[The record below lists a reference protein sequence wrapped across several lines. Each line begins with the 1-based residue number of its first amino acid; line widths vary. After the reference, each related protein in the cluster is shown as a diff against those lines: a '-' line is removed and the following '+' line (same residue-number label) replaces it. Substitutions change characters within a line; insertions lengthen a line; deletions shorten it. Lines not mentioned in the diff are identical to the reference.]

1 MLQLKIYETYDRIGK
16 ENWKQEDLEEM
27 EQYKQEFIEFM
38 IDCQALKFGDF
49 TLKSGRKSPF
59 FMNAGAYVTGSQ
71 LKKLGEY
78 YAKAIHGVYGD
89 DFDVLFG
96 PAYKGIPISVVTAVA
111 YSELYG
117 KEVRYCSDRKEE
129 KDHGADKGSFLGSS
143 LKDGD
148 RVIMIEDV
156 TTSGKSMEET
166 VPKVRGAA
174 NVEIRGLMVSLN
186 RMEVGKGGE
195 KSALEE
201 IRDLYGFDTAA
212 IVTMADVV
220 EHLYSRPYKGKV
232 IIDDALKEAIDAY
245 YDQYGVK

>member
-1 MLQLKIYETYDRIGK
+1 
-16 ENWKQEDLEEM
+16 M

-78 YAKAIHGVYGD
+78 YAKAIHNVYGD

-96 PAYKGIPISVVTAVA
+96 PAYKGIPIGVVTAVA

-117 KEVRYCSDRKEE
+117 KEIRYCSDRKEE

-166 VPKVRGAA
+166 VPKVKGAA
-174 NVEIRGLMVSLN
+174 DVEIRGLMVSLN
-186 RMEVGKGGE
+186 RMEIGKGGE

-201 IRDLYGFDTAA
+201 IRDLYEIGRAH
-212 IVTMADVV
+212 V
-220 EHLYSRPYKGKV
+220 
-232 IIDDALKEAIDAY
+232 
-245 YDQYGVK
+245 

>member
-1 MLQLKIYETYDRIGK
+1 
-16 ENWKQEDLEEM
+16 M
-27 EQYKQEFIEFM
+27 EAYKKEFINFM
-38 IDCQALKFGDF
+38 VECQVLKFGDF

-71 LKKLGEY
+71 LMKLGEY
-78 YAKAIHGVYGD
+78 YASAIHENFGD
-89 DFDVLFG
+89 EFDVLFG

-111 YSELYG
+111 YSRLYG
-117 KEVRYCSDRKEE
+117 KEIRYCSDRKEE

-174 NVEIRGLMVSLN
+174 NVEILGLMVSLN
-186 RMEVGKGGE
+186 RMEIGLGGE
-195 KSALEE
+195 KSALDE
-201 IRDLYGFDTAA
+201 IQEKYGFQARA
-212 IVTMADVV
+212 IVSMAEVV
-220 EHLYSRPYKGKV
+220 EALYNKPVNGT
-232 IIDDALKEAIDAY
+232 ILIDNELKARIDEY
-245 YDQYGVK
+245 YEQYGVKEV

>member
-1 MLQLKIYETYDRIGK
+1 
-16 ENWKQEDLEEM
+16 M

-38 IDCQALKFGDF
+38 VESDVLKFGEF

-71 LKKLGEY
+71 LMRLGEY
-78 YAKAIHGVYGD
+78 YARAIHETNGD

-111 YSELYG
+111 FHNLYG

-129 KDHGADKGSFLGSS
+129 KDHGADKGSFLGSK

-148 RVIMIEDV
+148 RVVMIEDV

-174 NVEIRGLMVSLN
+174 DVTIVGLVVSLN
-186 RMEVGKGGE
+186 RMEKGLGGE

-201 IRDLYGFDTAA
+201 IREKYGFETNA
-212 IVTMADVV
+212 IVTMEEVV
-220 EHLYSRPYKGKV
+220 EHLYNRTCQGRV
-232 IIDDALKEAIDAY
+232 VIDDTIKAAIDDY
-245 YDQYGVK
+245 YKQYGCN

>member
-1 MLQLKIYETYDRIGK
+1 
-16 ENWKQEDLEEM
+16 M
-27 EQYKQEFIEFM
+27 EQYKKEFIQFM
-38 IDCQALKFGDF
+38 VDSKVLKFGEF

-78 YAKAIHGVYGD
+78 YAKAIYAKYGD

-96 PAYKGIPISVVTAVA
+96 PAYKGIPLAVVTAMA
-111 YSELYG
+111 FSELYG
-117 KEVRYCSDRKEE
+117 KEIRYCSDRKEE
-129 KDHGADKGSFLGSS
+129 KDHGADKGSFLGSK
-143 LKDGD
+143 LQDGD

-174 NVEIRGLMVSLN
+174 DVTIVGLMVSLN

-195 KSALEE
+195 KVALDEVK
-201 IRDLYGFDTAA
+201 DLYGFETAA
-212 IVTMADVV
+212 IVDMNDVV
-220 EHLYSRPYKGKV
+220 EALWNKEVNGEV
-232 IIDDALKEAIDAY
+232 VIDDTIKAAIDAY
-245 YDQYGVK
+245 YEQYGVK

>member
-1 MLQLKIYETYDRIGK
+1 
-16 ENWKQEDLEEM
+16 M
-27 EQYKQEFIEFM
+27 EAYKQEFIEFM
-38 IDCQALKFGDF
+38 VDSQVLKFGEF

-71 LKKLGEY
+71 LMRLGEY
-78 YAKAIHGVYGD
+78 YAKAIHEKYGD

-111 YSELYG
+111 FSKLYG

-129 KDHGADKGSFLGSS
+129 KDHGADKGSFLGSK

-174 NVEIRGLMVSLN
+174 NVEIVGLMVSLN
-186 RMEVGKGGE
+186 RMEMGLGGKM
-195 KSALEE
+195 SALDE
-201 IRDLYGFDTAA
+201 IRETYGFPTNAIATAGNIFAGVLIGAA
-212 IVTMADVV
+212 IVWFLIVPSVDEAKVAKQNKQVV
-220 EHLYSRPYKGKV
+220 DNSKLRHLLKGRVKHE
-232 IIDDALKEAIDAY
+232 EA
-245 YDQYGVK
+245 KNNR

>member
-1 MLQLKIYETYDRIGK
+1 MQTIDIQEV
-16 ENWKQEDLEEM
+16 KQEVVDKM

-38 IDCQALKFGDF
+38 VESDVLKFGEF

-71 LKKLGEY
+71 LMRLGEY
-78 YAKAIHGVYGD
+78 YAKAIHEKYGD

-111 YSELYG
+111 FSKLYG

-148 RVIMIEDV
+148 RVVMIEDV

-174 NVEIRGLMVSLN
+174 NVEIVGLMVSLN
-186 RMEVGKGGE
+186 RMEMGLGGKM
-195 KSALEE
+195 SALDE
-201 IRDLYGFDTAA
+201 IRETYGFPTNA
-212 IVTMADVV
+212 IVTMEEVV
-220 EHLYSRPYKGKV
+220 EHLYNKECQGKIV
-232 IIDDALKEAIDAY
+232 INDGIKKAIDAY
-245 YDQYGVK
+245 YEQYGAKQ

>member
-1 MLQLKIYETYDRIGK
+1 
-16 ENWKQEDLEEM
+16 M

-38 IDCQALKFGDF
+38 VDSKVLKFGDF

-59 FMNAGAYVTGSQ
+59 FMNAGGYVTGSQ

-78 YAKAIHGVYGD
+78 YAKAMHDKYGD

-96 PAYKGIPISVVTAVA
+96 SAYKRIPISVVTAIA

-129 KDHGADKGSFLGSS
+129 KDHGADKGSFLGSK
-143 LKDGD
+143 LQDGD
-148 RVIMIEDV
+148 RVVMIEDV

-166 VPKVRGAA
+166 VPKVKGAA
-174 NVEIRGLMVSLN
+174 DVEIIGLMVSLN
-186 RMEVGKGGE
+186 RMEVGMGGE

-201 IRDLYGFDTAA
+201 IKERYGFDAHA
-212 IVTMADVV
+212 IVNMEEVT
-220 EHLYSRPYKGKV
+220 EYLYNKPYNGE
-232 IIDDALKEAIDAY
+232 ILIDDAMKASIDAY
-245 YDQYGVK
+245 YAQYGCKK

>member
-1 MLQLKIYETYDRIGK
+1 
-16 ENWKQEDLEEM
+16 M
-27 EQYKQEFIEFM
+27 EAYKKEFINFM
-38 IDCQALKFGDF
+38 VECQVLKFGDF

-71 LKKLGEY
+71 LMKLGEY
-78 YAKAIHGVYGD
+78 YATAIHENFGD

-111 YSELYG
+111 YSRLYG
-117 KEVRYCSDRKEE
+117 KEIRYCSDRKEE

-174 NVEIRGLMVSLN
+174 NVEILGLMVSLN
-186 RMEVGKGGE
+186 RMEIGLGGE
-195 KSALEE
+195 KSALDE
-201 IRDLYGFDTAA
+201 IQEKYGFQARA
-212 IVTMADVV
+212 IVSMAEVV
-220 EHLYSRPYKGKV
+220 EALYNKPVNGT
-232 IIDDALKEAIDAY
+232 ILIDNELKARIDEY
-245 YDQYGVK
+245 YEQYGAKEV

>member
-1 MLQLKIYETYDRIGK
+1 
-16 ENWKQEDLEEM
+16 M

-38 IDCQALKFGDF
+38 IDCQALKFGEF

-78 YAKAIHGVYGD
+78 YAKAIHDTYGD
-89 DFDVLFG
+89 EFDVLFG

-174 NVEIRGLMVSLN
+174 DVEIKGLMVSLN
-186 RMEVGKGGE
+186 RMEVGKGGG

-201 IRDLYGFDTAA
+201 IQELYGFRASS

-220 EHLYSRPYKGKV
+220 EHLYNRPYQGKV
-232 IIDDALKEAIDAY
+232 MIDDALKAAIDAY
-245 YDQYGVK
+245 YEQYGVK

>member
-1 MLQLKIYETYDRIGK
+1 
-16 ENWKQEDLEEM
+16 M
-27 EQYKQEFIEFM
+27 ESYKQEFIEFM
-38 IDCQALKFGDF
+38 VDCQALKFGDF

-59 FMNAGAYVTGSQ
+59 FMNAGAYVMGSQ

-78 YAKAIHGVYGD
+78 YARAIHENYGD

-129 KDHGADKGSFLGSS
+129 KDHGADKGGFLGSR
-143 LKDGD
+143 LQDGD
-148 RVIMIEDV
+148 RVVMIEDV

-174 NVEIRGLMVSLN
+174 KVEIKGLMVSLN
-186 RMEVGKGGE
+186 RMEKGMGGE
-195 KSALEE
+195 KSALAE
-201 IRDLYGFDTAA
+201 IKEKYGFDAHA
-212 IVTMADVV
+212 IVTMQEVV
-220 EHLYSRPYKGKV
+220 EYLYNRPYRGKTY
-232 IIDDALKEAIDAY
+232 IDDTLKAAIDKY
-245 YDQYGVK
+245 YETYGAE